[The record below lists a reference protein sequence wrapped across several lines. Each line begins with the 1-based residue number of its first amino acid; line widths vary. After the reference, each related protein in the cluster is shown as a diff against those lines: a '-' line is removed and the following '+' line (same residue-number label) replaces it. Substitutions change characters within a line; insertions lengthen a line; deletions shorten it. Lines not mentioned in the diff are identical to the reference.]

1 MSILCQFAGN
11 LKKNTV
17 QSYQNYVGGKVTWVF
32 KRSVIAMFQV
42 ALVFALTIGLALC
55 LALAALV
62 VILNLVILA
71 L

>member
-1 MSILCQFAGN
+1 MVESP
-11 LKKNTV
+11 LKCGRGHVPPEGTD
-17 QSYQNYVGGKVTWVF
+17 SVTWVF